1 MIYKGQLVRWNDTK
15 GFGFIRIEQADGID
29 QSASANDEVFV
40 HVSALGMIPRRPLVG
55 DTLFFQVLTQKDGK
69 QRAVE
74 ALIEGLTQT
83 MPQTQTMEQAVNQ
96 FVNHSANKTSH
107 KNTSQSQHRKSV
119 NGVLYRIG
127 IMLVVL
133 AIASFAYNRVFTGT
147 ASLQGATPAG
157 FAGPSSGEQESRTVL
172 QRAFEQGQSNLQVQ
186 SSGVVS
192 KVLADDNKG
201 SRHQRFIL
209 RLPHGQTVLVA
220 HNIDLAP
227 RIADLNMGD
236 SVEFYGEY
244 EWNDRGGVV
253 HWTHH
258 DPRGRHIGGWLKHN
272 GRTYQ

>member
-15 GFGFIRIEQADGID
+15 GFGFIRIEQADD
-29 QSASANDEVFV
+29 VNDSNNEVFI
-40 HVSALGMIPRRPLVG
+40 HVSALGLIPRRPLVG
-55 DTLFFQVLTQKDGK
+55 DSISFQILTQKDGK
-69 QRAVE
+69 RRAVE
-74 ALIEGLTQT
+74 AQIEGLTLAPTRERQKLNLEHLNL
-83 MPQTQTMEQAVNQ
+83 QKLHLQ
-96 FVNHSANKTSH
+96 KG
-107 KNTSQSQHRKSV
+107 TSQSQHRKSI

-133 AIASFAYNRVFTGT
+133 AIASFAYNRVFTSTGN
-147 ASLQGATPAG
+147 LHGATTSGLAAP
-157 FAGPSSGEQESRTVL
+157 FSGEQQSSAGEL
-172 QRAFEQGQSNLQVQ
+172 QRAFEQGLSNLQVQ

-192 KVLADDNKG
+192 KVLADDDKG
-201 SRHQRFIL
+201 SRHQRFIVT
-209 RLPHGQTVLVA
+209 LPHGQTVLVA

-227 RIADLNMGD
+227 RIADLNVGD

-272 GRTYQ
+272 GQTYQ